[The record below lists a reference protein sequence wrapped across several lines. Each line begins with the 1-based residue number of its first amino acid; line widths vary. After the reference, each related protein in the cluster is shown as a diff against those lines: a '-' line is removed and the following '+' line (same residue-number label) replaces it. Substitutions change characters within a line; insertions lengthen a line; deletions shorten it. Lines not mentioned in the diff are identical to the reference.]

1 MAIWQ
6 VPIRLSG
13 RKALDKRTQAIL
25 FNSLER
31 LAEALPKEKSWSNS
45 ILQYGA
51 LDSTCLEIDTE
62 SRRLDAHLRIDVR
75 TITQDQLKMIVEFAN
90 ANELKVKYKGKAYE
104 PAFDVFADIIRQSD
118 ANRFVNNPEDFL
130 KSLKI

>member
-118 ANRFVNNPEDFL
+118 ANRFANNPEDFL